1 MITVFSATDYC
12 RRHDN
17 AGAMLIIKNNYE
29 IYPHL
34 IYPPDGG
41 NKNWIDDE
49 ESLKK
54 RPPTPPRIRYN
65 NKSNFWKILVNN

>member
-1 MITVFSATDYC
+1 MLEWDSLFLLLFSATDYC

-17 AGAMLIIKNNYE
+17 AGAMLLIKTNYE
-29 IYPHL
+29 IAPHL

-41 NKNWIDDE
+41 NKYWMDDE
-49 ESLKK
+49 EALKK

-65 NKSNFWKILVNN
+65 KGNY